1 MLLKIERMMTQPLI
15 NKSIKTCLLGKK
27 KFQTKKETGSS
38 TVKPANKQFALLA
51 FF

>member
-27 KFQTKKETGSS
+27 IQTKKETGSS